1 MKYKVGDI
9 VYVKK
14 DLRPGSIYFSK
25 EYVGTTLFFAH
36 EMKAF
41 CGKIGKVIEIFKYN
55 GLHPERYRLSF
66 SPDNW
71 VFSNEMLAPCDKN
84 TVRYYLEERSKNAV

>member
-1 MKYKVGDI
+1 MKYKIGDT
-9 VYVKK
+9 VRVK
-14 DLRPGSIYFSK
+14 DNLIPGYTYESMNHGGVLYFSS
-25 EYVGTTLFFAH
+25 G
-36 EMKAF
+36 MKMF
-41 CGKIGKVIEIFKYN
+41 RGQIGEIIEIFEYD
-55 GLHPERYRLSF
+55 GLYPERYRLSF